1 MSADQSKPAVPKEGG
16 VFKTI
21 IPIRWGD
28 MDAFGHVNNCVYFRY
43 VEEARAQCFDVEN
56 IFVPNHRSPVL
67 VHASLDFSNP
77 VRYPASVRVALTLTR
92 VGNASLTFDVLVES
106 LEASRVAYAKGK
118 NIVVVTDQL
127 TGKSSPLQPQEL
139 AQLAR
144 FFV

>member
-56 IFVPNHRSPVL
+56 IFVPRYRAPVL
-67 VHASLDFSNP
+67 VHASMDFINP

-92 VGNASLTFDVLVES
+92 VGNASLTFDVLIES
-106 LEASRVAYAKGK
+106 MEEPRVPYAKGK
-118 NIVVVTDQL
+118 NIVVVTDQQ
-127 TGKSSPLQPQEL
+127 TGKSSPLKVNEL
-139 AQLAR
+139 EHLAR

>member
-1 MSADQSKPAVPKEGG
+1 MMSADQSKSAALQEGG

-56 IFVPNHRSPVL
+56 IFVPKHRAPVL
-67 VHASLDFSNP
+67 VHASMDFINP
-77 VRYPASVRVALTLTR
+77 VRYPASVRVP
-92 VGNASLTFDVLVES
+92 
-106 LEASRVAYAKGK
+106 YAKGK
-118 NIVVVTDQL
+118 NIVVVTDQQ
-127 TGKSSPLQPQEL
+127 TGKSSPLKVNEL
-139 AQLAR
+139 EHLAR